1 MVDMDST
8 YLSDF
13 LSTLF
18 NIPHEDYPVEVED
31 DEPVVQ
37 EVAAVFEVEDNTVAE
52 KVLGETMKDIELE
65 MEVIM
70 QEMSATMVQVQVQDR
85 GKMKG
90 HIKERREEPIEV
102 MCDLHQVPPPV
113 FMIDMHNSSPILRVQ
128 CEGRMVRVTKKCG
141 VEVMRL
147 NYEHLASLAEEKG
160 AMIINGETD
169 REVSENGSDSCTDD
183 DNGGTTN

>member
-1 MVDMDST
+1 MSDMELT

-13 LSTLF
+13 LLTLF
-18 NIPHEDYPVEVED
+18 NIPHEDYPVDEVED

-52 KVLGETMKDIELE
+52 KVLGQTMKDIELE

-70 QEMSATMVQVQVQDR
+70 QEMSATTVQVQDR

-102 MCDLHQVPPPV
+102 KCDLHQVPPPPV

-128 CEGRMVRVTKKCG
+128 CEGRMVTSG
-141 VEVMRL
+141 
-147 NYEHLASLAEEKG
+147 
-160 AMIINGETD
+160 
-169 REVSENGSDSCTDD
+169 
-183 DNGGTTN
+183 